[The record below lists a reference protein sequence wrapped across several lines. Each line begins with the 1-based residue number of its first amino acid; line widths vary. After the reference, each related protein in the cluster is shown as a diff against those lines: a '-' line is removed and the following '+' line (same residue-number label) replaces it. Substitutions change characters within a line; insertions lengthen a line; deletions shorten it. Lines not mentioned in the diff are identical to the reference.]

1 MNGAPHARVA
11 AGALAAAILVAGVAA
26 TVAGNRHTGT
36 KKRSPITA
44 AVLPARPP
52 ETPTPSPTR
61 PAGPPDAY
69 RLRLK
74 GQYQWT
80 NYYCEPAS
88 VSMSLA
94 TFGIRVDQNQLAR
107 KMKTK
112 VRGTNGDDAAIAM
125 EHYIHPRHY
134 SDTIVTD
141 VSGHPKV
148 LMSKIVYDVGKLHRA
163 PVLQVY
169 MERLPWNSGRGY
181 GRKAAHAI
189 VAYGYR
195 TSNGTVT
202 VYDPWRPT
210 GGTHTL
216 SAKTLARALQPAGGM
231 HYIERY

>member
-11 AGALAAAILVAGVAA
+11 AGALAAAILAAGVAA
-26 TVAGNRHTGT
+26 TVEGSRHTGT
-36 KKRSPITA
+36 RKRSPLTA
-44 AVLPARPP
+44 AVLPTRPP
-52 ETPTPSPTR
+52 ETPTPSPTHS
-61 PAGPPDAY
+61 AGPPGAY
-69 RLRLK
+69 RLKLK

-88 VSMSLA
+88 ASMSLA
-94 TFGIRVDQNQLAR
+94 TFGIKVNQNKLAR

-112 VRGTNGDDAAIAM
+112 VRGTTGDDAAYVI

-148 LMSKIVYDVGKLHRA
+148 LMSKVLYDVGTLHRA

-181 GRKAAHAI
+181 GRKVAHAI

-195 TSNGTVT
+195 TSNGTIT